1 MNPPPILNTPPP
13 RDPAGMAGL
22 FESRVPLGIKMLVG
36 IWGFVL
42 ALVGLMTLRGYLK
55 YGEVDVAV
63 AGVIGGVVGVALS
76 AAVVIGLVLAQGR
89 ATRLYTHGLGAMG
102 RVRSVTP
109 GQQADHAASIEL
121 DFQDAWGRPG
131 LGQVAV
137 KWSSASWLTPGVS
150 IPVLYSPNE
159 HALFGAYV
167 HNVGMVLGLRRS

>member
-76 AAVVIGLVLAQGR
+76 AAVVIGLVMAQGR
-89 ATRLYTHGLGAMG
+89 ATRLYTHGLGCRFLCCIRRMSMPCSG
-102 RVRSVTP
+102 PMCTT
-109 GQQADHAASIEL
+109 
-121 DFQDAWGRPG
+121 WGWCWGSGGAERG
-131 LGQVAV
+131 ARG
-137 KWSSASWLTPGVS
+137 SGGEGVS
-150 IPVLYSPNE
+150 
-159 HALFGAYV
+159 GAV
-167 HNVGMVLGLRRS
+167 RRRT